1 MKLLC
6 ARVGADQQPPLV
18 RQRREILATLGRD
31 PLSPIAFERWA
42 NILADEQEPIALTE
56 SPPSISSLLTRSLD
70 TKAVTE
76 RIGESRKNDRLGFPS
91 QSHLPTAVSRNNGV
105 VELEAIEEDT
115 RTLELAVLDSLD
127 RPESPNDEAP
137 TDQDKWEGEPDQGE
151 ISRLRSIIGML
162 FDLLPAIRR
171 VRRTYL
177 RRLEFEELE
186 KTPMPVDGLSST
198 ASPKDDRPAASEP
211 DPGPQLGLT
220 FDQLLEHSL
229 DLASSLETLLRND
242 ETWARK
248 NDQNVTIYSGV
259 LRKEVDRL
267 QDFKNL
273 TSGKSDSANM
283 QEVIGT
289 IATLGKALNEAIKD
303 IAAPEKPGPWQKTGS
318 GLLLADAKSATV
330 DADEKIREVIELFG
344 AMNTDMWRKRQST
357 MVRA

>member
-1 MKLLC
+1 M
-6 ARVGADQQPPLV
+6 
-18 RQRREILATLGRD
+18 
-31 PLSPIAFERWA
+31 
-42 NILADEQEPIALTE
+42 
-56 SPPSISSLLTRSLD
+56 
-70 TKAVTE
+70 
-76 RIGESRKNDRLGFPS
+76 DRLGFPW
-91 QSHLPTAVSRNNGV
+91 QSHLPTAVSTKNGV
-105 VELEAIEEDT
+105 LDLEAIEEDT

-127 RPESPNDEAP
+127 RPESPSDETP
-137 TDQDKWEGEPDQGE
+137 TDRDKSEGESDQGE
-151 ISRLRSIIGML
+151 ILRLGSIIGML

-171 VRRTYL
+171 VRRTFL

-186 KTPMPVDGLSST
+186 KTPIPVDELSST
-198 ASPKDDRPAASEP
+198 ASPMDDRPAASESNL
-211 DPGPQLGLT
+211 GPPLGLT

-273 TSGKSDSANM
+273 ASGKSNSANM

-303 IAAPEKPGPWQKTGS
+303 IAAPEKPGPGQKTGS
-318 GLLLADAKSATV
+318 GLMLVDAKSATV
-330 DADEKIREVIELFG
+330 DADEKIREVIELFA
-344 AMNTDMWRKRQST
+344 AMNTDMWKKGQST
-357 MVRA
+357 LVRT